1 MYWLEGDKLNLA
13 KGEKLSLE
21 YRVLVHAGDAKT
33 ANVAGLFDQYKQ
45 SAKRQQ

>member
-21 YRVLVHAGDAKT
+21 YRVIVHAGDVKT
-33 ANVAGLFDQYKQ
+33 ANIAGLFDQYEQ
-45 SAKRQQ
+45 AAK